1 MPYIGNTPA
10 DKFLTLAKQSFSTSA
25 TTSYTLDS
33 AVSSTQDI
41 ALFINNVRQSPV
53 DAYTVSGTALTL
65 TSATAGTDEMYC
77 VYLGKTVGTVSPAS
91 NSIATAMLQANA
103 VTGAKLNTDVISAQT
118 VLGAT
123 PADTDELLVSDA
135 GVLKRVD
142 YSYVKAVNTPAF
154 HAYANNSAIAIA
166 NDTYTAMPCAN
177 DYFDSDNAFNT
188 STYKF
193 IPQTAGKYYVY
204 ANMVTDGNWN
214 TTAFL
219 MVQKNQGFNAD
230 DNRRCS
236 TYATNSAGVHVSGMF
251 TMNGSSDYIEA
262 RVYQQSG
269 GSLNLRDQ
277 GGENYFGGFRIIG
290 A

>member
-1 MPYIGNTPA
+1 MSLLNVNKIDP
-10 DKFLTLAKQSFSTSA
+10 ST
-25 TTSYTLDS
+25 
-33 AVSSTQDI
+33 
-41 ALFINNVRQSPV
+41 
-53 DAYTVSGTALTL
+53 GTALEIG
-65 TSATAGTDEMYC
+65 TSGDTITVPSGATFNVAGT
-77 VYLGKTVGTVSPAS
+77 
-91 NSIATAMLQANA
+91 LQS
-103 VTGAKLNTDVISAQT
+103 G
-118 VLGAT
+118 G
-123 PADTDELLVSDA
+123 A
-135 GVLKRVD
+135 GV
-142 YSYVKAVNTPAF
+142 ANTPAF

-177 DYFDSDNAFNT
+177 DYFDSDNDFNT